1 MLPLG
6 DFKITR
12 IEEMALAEPTAL
24 FAEWTPEIGKQNPW
38 FDQRYYDEEAQTFVI
53 SVHSWLVK
61 TPNQTILIDTSGG
74 NGKERPASPRFA
86 NLNTPFLERLQAA
99 GATPEDVDLVL
110 LTHLHVDHVGWNT
123 RLVDGRWVPTFPNAT
138 YVMPWVEVEW
148 RDPKRGAA
156 DKPPATHFT
165 FNDSIQ
171 PILDSGKAK
180 LVEGNETVA
189 DGVDLMPIPGHAP
202 GQMAV
207 RLRSRGEEA
216 LFIADAMHQPI
227 QVHYPEWN
235 SKFCED
241 QELARKTRA
250 TLLAY
255 CADHNSL
262 ICPGHFGAPYCGYV
276 RRSGSGYVFVPSEQT
291 P

>member
-1 MLPLG
+1 MISVG
-6 DFKITR
+6 DFRITR
-12 IEEMALAEPTAL
+12 IEEVVLAEPAAL
-24 FAEWTPEIGKQNPW
+24 FTEWTPEIGKQNPW
-38 FDQRYYDEEAQTFVI
+38 FDKRYYDAATQTFVI

-61 TPNQTILIDTSGG
+61 SPRQTILVDTSGG
-74 NGKERPASPRFA
+74 NDKERPASPRFA
-86 NLNTPFLERLQAA
+86 HLKTPFLERLKAA
-99 GATPEDVDLVL
+99 GASPEDIDLVL

-123 RLVDGRWVPTFPNAT
+123 RLVDGRWVPTFPNAA
-138 YVMPWVEVEW
+138 YVMPRIEVEW

-165 FNDSIQ
+165 FKDSIQ
-171 PILDSGKAK
+171 PILDAGKAR
-180 LVEGNETVA
+180 LVEGNETIA
-189 DGVDLMPIPGHAP
+189 EGIDLMPIPGHAP

-207 RLRSRGEEA
+207 RLRSQGKEA

-241 QELARKTRA
+241 QELARKTRK
-250 TLLAY
+250 TLLDY

-262 ICPGHFGAPYCGYV
+262 ICPGHFGAPYCGTV
-276 RRSGSGYVFVPSEQT
+276 RRSGSGFVFVPSEQV

>member
-1 MLPLG
+1 MLSVG
-6 DFKITR
+6 DFKVTR
-12 IEEMALAEPTAL
+12 IEDLVLAEPTAL
-24 FAEWTPEIGKQNPW
+24 FAEWTPAIGEQHRW
-38 FDQRYYDEEAQTFVI
+38 FDKRYYDAAAQTFTI

-74 NGKERPASPRFA
+74 NDKDRPTSPRFA
-86 NLNTPFLERLQAA
+86 NLKTPFLERLRAA
-99 GATPEDVDLVL
+99 GVTPEEVDLVL

-123 RLVDGRWVPTFPNAT
+123 RLIDGRWVPTFPNAI
-138 YVMPWVEVEW
+138 YVMPRIEVEW

-156 DKPPATHFT
+156 DKPPAAHFT

-171 PILDSGKAK
+171 PILDSGKAR
-180 LVEGNETVA
+180 LVEGNETIA
-189 DGVDLMPIPGHAP
+189 EGIDLMPLPGHAP

-207 RLRSRGEEA
+207 RLRSGGKEA

-227 QVHYPEWN
+227 QVCYPEWN

-241 QELARKTRA
+241 QVLARTTRKR
-250 TLLAY
+250 LLAY
-255 CADHNSL
+255 CADYDSL

-276 RRSGSGYVFVPSEQT
+276 RRGGDGFIFVPSEQT